1 VLDDNLDVDG
11 GRVSDLFVVLVM
23 MGLNSLMQDVYY
35 IRRKIK

>member
-1 VLDDNLDVDG
+1 VLDDKLDVDG

-23 MGLNSLMQDVYY
+23 MGLNPLMQDVYY